1 MHKNWHLLYFTILAL
16 HLGAITL
23 QYPTLQLATKPLLVL
38 TLIIYSL
45 KALTNT
51 PPVFKTLLIAALCC
65 SWAGDILL
73 MFDARQEV
81 FFMAGL
87 GSFLLS
93 HLCYISLFLK
103 IRYTNPPLVLCR
115 WPFIFLTEACVLAF
129 IFFLLPHLGPLLVP
143 VIIYAITISFT
154 LLCAM
159 HAFHFNTQPRTWR
172 ILIGAIVFIISDA
185 LLATNKF
192 YQPLPAAQWWV
203 MLTYGLAQW
212 GIVSGS
218 VAYLDTRRHNALATR

>member
-1 MHKNWHLLYFTILAL
+1 MHKNWHILYFTILAL
-16 HLGAITL
+16 HLGAITFH
-23 QYPTLQLATKPLLVL
+23 YPTLQLSTKPLLVL
-38 TLIIYSL
+38 TLIIYAV
-45 KALTNT
+45 KWLTNT
-51 PPVFKTLLIAALCC
+51 PLVFKGLLIAALLC

-73 MFDARQEV
+73 MFDTQQEL

-103 IRYTNPPLVLCR
+103 IRYSNPPLVLCR
-115 WPFIFLTEACVLAF
+115 WPFIFLTEAFVLAF
-129 IFFLLPHLGPLLVP
+129 IFFLLPHLGPMLVP

-159 HAFHFNTQPRTWR
+159 HAFHFNRQPHTWR
-172 ILIGAIVFIISDA
+172 ILTGAIFFIISDA

-192 YQPLPAAQWWV
+192 YQPLPAAQFWV

-212 GIVSGS
+212 GLVSGI
-218 VAYLDTRRHNALATR
+218 VAYLGPRPLLTSSAK